1 MDAVHKKMLCATVAG
16 GLFAVA
22 WTSMFW
28 ISSVSGDERDDLD
41 FVPWYWWLPL
51 MLATVGW
58 LMTILVRF
66 GKSQM
71 EELVFSRDE
80 GENAKMCYVGTMVFF
95 LFAPFILSVFLAMKN
110 PGMYYSAVIVLQ
122 STLVAFSSVI
132 YAFASSIKA
141 TYT

>member
-1 MDAVHKKMLCATVAG
+1 MLGAVVAG

-51 MLATVGW
+51 LIGTIGW
-58 LMTILVRF
+58 LMSLMVRF
-66 GKSQM
+66 DKSDLDSFM
-71 EELVFSRDE
+71 GRDE
-80 GENAKMCYVGTMVFF
+80 NEGAKSCYVGTVAFF

-122 STLVAFSSVI
+122 STLVAFSSVV
-132 YAFASSIKA
+132 YAFASSIKVGN
-141 TYT
+141 T